1 MKVSIITSIYKGEQF
16 IEHFLEQITRQT
28 IFNKCELILINA
40 NSPEDEERHV
50 EPFLKKFNNIK
61 YFRLDVDPGLY
72 AVWNL
77 AIESSSAPY
86 ITNANLDDVKAP
98 WCIEE
103 QALELDF
110 HPHIDL
116 VYGATLE
123 TYKPLETF
131 EKNSA
136 DKIFPCLD
144 FSLKNLLQVNSPHSS
159 PMWRRSIH
167 DKYGHFDTNYKY
179 CGDYEMW
186 LRAATK
192 GSEFKKINSNLSLY
206 YRNDQGLSTKKDN
219 INPALKEI
227 EKIKNSYYNRT

>member
-40 NSPEDEERHV
+40 NSPEDEERHI
-50 EPFLKKFNNIK
+50 EPFLEKFNNIK

-110 HPHIDL
+110 NPHIDL

-123 TYKPLETF
+123 THKPLETF

-144 FSLKNLLQVNSPHSS
+144 FSLENLLQVNSPHSS

-186 LRAATK
+186 VRAAK
-192 GSEFKKINSNLSLY
+192 QKSLFKKIHSTLSLY
-206 YRNDQGLSTKKDN
+206 YRNKDGLSTKESN
-219 INPALKEI
+219 LNQALE
-227 EKIKNSYYNRT
+227 EIKNIKNG